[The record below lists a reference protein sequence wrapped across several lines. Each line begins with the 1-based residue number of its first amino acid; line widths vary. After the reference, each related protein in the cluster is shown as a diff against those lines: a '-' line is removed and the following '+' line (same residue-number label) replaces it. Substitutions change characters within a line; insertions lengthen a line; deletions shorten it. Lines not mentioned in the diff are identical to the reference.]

1 VNVLSRSPRD
11 FRDPNFES
19 GLHSETPS
27 KDPRLV
33 VPTRIQTFANTSLT
47 CHRAVTLT
55 VQS

>member
-1 VNVLSRSPRD
+1 VKVFSRSLRY
-11 FRDPNFES
+11 FRDRNFES
-19 GLHSETPS
+19 GLHSEIPS

-33 VPTRIQTFANTSLT
+33 VPTGIQTFANTSLT